1 MQRTVPSA
9 EACQSD
15 AGSSTVDIND
25 YEVDLARL
33 AASQP
38 PVVSPSDVD
47 EGTCA
52 SPASVVSEDV
62 VDINDS
68 AGDAAKL
75 GASVGSFDPMSDHEG
90 SHTSLEPHDY
100 EDERGHHDVIA
111 PHCVDMQLAEVMFDR
126 RYPRWVNILRNT
138 IRLTREQAIQAIV
151 DTSSVPAQYN
161 YSYTFKSCPR
171 CGTGCVSSDR
181 VVQKQI
187 HHGTCRFLLVV
198 RRRTTRRLHA
208 CGDDMVGW

>member
-1 MQRTVPSA
+1 MQRTVPS
-9 EACQSD
+9 ACQSD

-25 YEVDLARL
+25 YEVDMARL
-33 AASQP
+33 AASHP

-68 AGDAAKL
+68 AVDAVKL
-75 GASVGSFDPMSDHEG
+75 WASRGSFDPMSDHEG
-90 SHTSLEPHDY
+90 SHTSLEPDDY

-111 PHCVDMQLAEVMFDR
+111 PHCVDMQLAADMFDR

-138 IRLTREQAIQAIV
+138 NRFTREQAIQAIV
-151 DTSSVPAQYN
+151 DTSSVPAQYK
-161 YSYTFKSCPR
+161 YSCTFKTCPR

-181 VVQKQI
+181 LVQKQI
-187 HHGTCRFLLVV
+187 HDGTASFFLVV

-208 CGDDMVGW
+208 CGDDMVGWC